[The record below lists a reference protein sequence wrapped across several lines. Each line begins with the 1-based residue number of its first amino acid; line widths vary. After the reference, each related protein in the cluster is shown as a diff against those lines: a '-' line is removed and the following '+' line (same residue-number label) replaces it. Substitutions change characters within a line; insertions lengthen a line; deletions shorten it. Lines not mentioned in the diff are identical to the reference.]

1 MILLD
6 THVVLWMS
14 SNSSRLSTPA
24 REAIL
29 QARESTGVAVATFTL
44 FELAWIA
51 EKRRIPLSESIEK
64 FVSETVSRL
73 ILRPMTA
80 EIAARAVRMPATYPK
95 DPADRIIAAT
105 ALVESM
111 PLVTADQRI
120 RESGVVKT
128 IW

>member
-14 SNSSRLSTPA
+14 SSSSRLSRPA

-29 QARESTGVAVATFTL
+29 KAREASGVAVASFTL

-51 EKRRIPLSESIEK
+51 ANLRIRIASSIES
-64 FVSETVSRL
+64 FVNETISRVMVK
-73 ILRPMTA
+73 PMTPG
-80 EIAARAVRMPATYPK
+80 IVSLAVRLPSTYPK
-95 DPADRIIAAT
+95 DPADRVIAAT
-105 ALVESM
+105 ALVEGI
-111 PLVTADQRI
+111 PLVTADRRI
-120 RESGVVKT
+120 RQSGVLET

>member
-14 SNSSRLSTPA
+14 SNSSRLSKLE

-29 QARESTGVAVATFTL
+29 KARETSGVAVASFTL

-51 EKRRIPLSESIEK
+51 ERHRIPISGSVEN
-64 FVSETVSRL
+64 FVSETTSRL
-73 ILRPMTA
+73 ILKPMTHQIVA
-80 EIAARAVRMPATYPK
+80 VAVRLPSTYPK

-105 ALVESM
+105 ALAEGI
-111 PLVTADQRI
+111 PLVTADRRI
-120 RESGVVKT
+120 RESGVVET